1 MIRLRVIAVCIAGSL
16 LSASVVLAQ
25 PAGGTS
31 PVPVPPPA
39 VTPDFARAA
48 ELYKAAERAM
58 TESRFDDAA
67 RDYGSAYE
75 ITRDSLLFF
84 KIASA
89 HDKAGR
95 CPVALTYYRRYLKEA
110 KPTPEYMK
118 LTQGRIAA
126 CEKGA
131 PGAATDTAIPTGSS
145 GTSGTDATNPN
156 HGSSIDATIGTG
168 TDATATGAIDPTTT
182 AAPTAIVNSATK
194 THTTSAWIATGTGI
208 AFATVGAVL
217 ALSAKSTQDDLTD
230 LLATRTPG
238 GQPPAF
244 DGITRRRYDDLITTG
259 ERYQTLSWISFGVAG
274 AAGIAATY
282 LFLTSESGNPER
294 SPGAASVGKT
304 LITPTIGRNFA
315 SVSATLRF

>member
-1 MIRLRVIAVCIAGSL
+1 MSVAGSV
-16 LSASVVLAQ
+16 LSASIAVAQ
-25 PAGGTS
+25 PAAGAGAS
-31 PVPVPPPA
+31 PDQA
-39 VTPDFARAA
+39 AAPDFARAA

-58 TESRFDDAA
+58 AESKFDDAA

-110 KPTPEYMK
+110 KPTSDYQK
-118 LTQGRIAA
+118 LTQARIAA
-126 CEKGA
+126 CEKGTTGA
-131 PGAATDTAIPTGSS
+131 TTGTDDLNGTGATGTGTTGTNGTNTTGAATVDTNATTPT
-145 GTSGTDATNPN
+145 PEL
-156 HGSSIDATIGTG
+156 
-168 TDATATGAIDPTTT
+168 PPKV
-182 AAPTAIVNSATK
+182 APATK
-194 THTTSAWIATGTGI
+194 SHTTGAWIATGTGI

-217 ALSAKSTQDDLTD
+217 ALSAKSTQDDLDD
-230 LLATRTPG
+230 LLATRTPA
-238 GQPPAF
+238 GQPPVF
-244 DGITRRRYDDLITTG
+244 DGTTRIRYNDLITTG

-282 LFLTSESGNPER
+282 LFLTSDGGTQER
-294 SPGAASVGKT
+294 APAKVGKA

>member
-1 MIRLRVIAVCIAGSL
+1 MIRLRVVAVCVAGSL
-16 LSASVVLAQ
+16 LSASIVLAQ
-25 PAGGTS
+25 PAAGSAGS
-31 PVPVPPPA
+31 PDQAAPPPA
-39 VTPDFARAA
+39 APDFARAA

-58 TESRFDDAA
+58 ADRKFDDAA

-110 KPTPEYMK
+110 KPSAEYQK
-118 LTQGRIAA
+118 LTQARIAA
-126 CEKGA
+126 CEKGTT
-131 PGAATDTAIPTGSS
+131 GATTDTADLNGQPAGTTGTGS
-145 GTSGTDATNPN
+145 TSSTT
-156 HGSSIDATIGTG
+156 TG
-168 TDATATGAIDPTTT
+168 TATVDDTTT
-182 AAPTAIVNSATK
+182 PVPPPKVAPATK
-194 THTTSAWIATGTGI
+194 SHTTGAWIATGTGI

-217 ALSAKSTQDDLTD
+217 ALSAKSTQDDLDD
-230 LLATRTPG
+230 LLATRTPA
-238 GQPPAF
+238 GQPPVF
-244 DGITRRRYDDLITTG
+244 DGTTRTRYNDLITTG

-282 LFLTSESGNPER
+282 LFLTSDGSTQER
-294 SPGAASVGKT
+294 SPATVGKA

>member
-1 MIRLRVIAVCIAGSL
+1 MCVAGSL

-25 PAGGTS
+25 PAAGTS
-31 PVPVPPPA
+31 PDPAPPPA
-39 VTPDFARAA
+39 AAPDFARAA

-58 TESRFDDAA
+58 AESRFDDAA

-110 KPTPEYMK
+110 KPTPEYTK

-126 CEKGA
+126 CEKGTA
-131 PGAATDTAIPTGSS
+131 TSTDNPTGSTGTGTTGTGAVTGNDSTNSGTGAATGTA
-145 GTSGTDATNPN
+145 TDSTATN
-156 HGSSIDATIGTG
+156 T
-168 TDATATGAIDPTTT
+168 TDTPTTPVPT
-182 AAPTAIVNSATK
+182 VKAAGKS
-194 THTTSAWIATGTGI
+194 HTTSAWIATGTGI

-230 LLATRTPG
+230 LLATRTPS

-244 DGITRRRYDDLITTG
+244 DGTTRSRYNDLITTG

-282 LFLTSESGNPER
+282 LFLTSDSGNPER
-294 SPGAASVGKT
+294 APGSASVGKT